1 MYLNHDLH
9 FAFVHIPKTGGT
21 SVIRAIA
28 GDSVKIDHGV
38 AEIEQAA
45 DFLRA
50 CFVRQPVDR
59 FVSAFRYSSELAF
72 RPDKKFLSEKHPVR
86 QFIADTNLRNI
97 NEFISHVDSL
107 GSDWLFSNIHF
118 RPQKHWISQ
127 TNPQFI
133 GRYEQL
139 DDDFSSLCERIGV
152 DTPPLGQ
159 HRISNLKLASPL
171 GKPETEIVCAWY
183 RDDFELLNY

>member
-1 MYLNHDLH
+1 MYLNHDLR

-28 GDSVKIDHGV
+28 GDSVEIDHGV
-38 AEIEQAA
+38 AEIDQAA

-72 RPDKKFLSEKHPVR
+72 RPDGKFLSEKHPVR
-86 QFIADTNLRNI
+86 QFIADTNLHNI
-97 NEFISHVDSL
+97 NEFVSHVDSL
-107 GSDWLFSNIHF
+107 GSDWLFNNIHF
-118 RPQKHWISQ
+118 RPQENWISR

-133 GRYEQL
+133 GRYEQFGN
-139 DDDFSSLCERIGV
+139 DFSSLCKRIGI
-152 DTPPLGQ
+152 DIPPLGQ
-159 HRISNLKLASPL
+159 HRVSRRQLAAPL
-171 GKPETEIVCAWY
+171 GRSETEIVRAWY
-183 RDDFELLNY
+183 SDDFELLDY